1 MKVSFTFVCLLFLGI
16 LKSSKP
22 FPWAKILHFL
32 DLASKFNLRP
42 PSDFCCCPF

>member
-22 FPWAKILHFL
+22 FPWAKMFALSRFGQ
-32 DLASKFNLRP
+32 
-42 PSDFCCCPF
+42 